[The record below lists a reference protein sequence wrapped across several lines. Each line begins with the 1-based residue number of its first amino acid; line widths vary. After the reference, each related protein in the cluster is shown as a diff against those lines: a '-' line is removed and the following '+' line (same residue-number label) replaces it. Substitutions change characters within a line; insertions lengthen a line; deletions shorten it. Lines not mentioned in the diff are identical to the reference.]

1 MNGLLR
7 QAIVGTLRT
16 RSRIACA
23 GQCAN
28 MTSIAVFP
36 PSSFID
42 DTVSVV
48 VSGLAPNTRV
58 SLRLSVQDR
67 DKVFQAVGH
76 FEADRDGK
84 VDLNTQQSLGGSY
97 TGLEPM
103 GLFWS
108 LGPAPGQKR
117 GIRLAKQDVTEP
129 VEFTFA
135 VYNEHLELPLLITAQ
150 PLAVTQTR
158 RWYMKE
164 SEVDR
169 IKIHSGKIR
178 GILYKPKGPGPFP
191 AVIDMFGLAGGVI
204 EYRAAMLASKGIV
217 ALALPYFSYEDLPR
231 SFHHL
236 EFEYFEEATAWLS
249 SQSFVSPNATGI
261 VGTSFGGCI
270 ALEMAARLPQIKA
283 VVATSC
289 LPFFKTLLTYR
300 GERMPSSHP
309 PVDPQKGYMSK
320 EGFAMKEMF
329 TEDVCNLPDEELI
342 DIQNSEARF
351 LFVLG
356 EDDQNVP
363 AAEGA
368 RRTVQKM
375 QSHNKTNYELLSY
388 KGAGHL
394 LEPPFQPAGRGI
406 YNAPLDHVLDFGG
419 EMKAHAHACQDV
431 WSKTL
436 SFLRRHLMTT
446 EGDGHRRTS
455 SSRNSKL

>member
-1 MNGLLR
+1 MNGFR
-7 QAIVGTLRT
+7 HATVITLRT
-16 RSRIACA
+16 CRHRHSRIALPLQRYVRMCA
-23 GQCAN
+23 KN
-28 MTSIAVFP
+28 ITSIAVFP

-58 SLRLSVQDR
+58 SLRSSVQDR

-84 VDLNTQQSLGGSY
+84 VDLNAQQSLGGSY

-117 GIRLAKQDVTEP
+117 GIRFAKQDLKEP
-129 VEFTFA
+129 VEITFA

-150 PLAVTQTR
+150 PLVVTQTR

-191 AVIDMFGLAGGVI
+191 AVIDMFGLAGGII

-217 ALALPYFSYEDLPR
+217 ALSLPYCGYEDLPR
-231 SFHHL
+231 TYDRL

-249 SQSFVSPNATGI
+249 SQSFVPPNAIGI
-261 VGTSFGGCI
+261 VGTSFGGSVG
-270 ALEMAARLPQIKA
+270 LEMAARLPQIKA
-283 VVATSC
+283 VVAISS
-289 LPFFKTLLTYR
+289 LPYILTHMTYR
-300 GERMPSSHP
+300 GGKVPSSHP
-309 PVDPQKGYMSK
+309 PTDDAQKGYVTK
-320 EGFAMKEMF
+320 EGFVMKDIF
-329 TEDVCNLPDEELI
+329 KEDTYNLPDEELI
-342 DIQNSEARF
+342 DMQNSGARF
-351 LFVLG
+351 LLAIG
-356 EDDQNVP
+356 EDDQNIP
-363 AAEGA
+363 AVEGA
-368 RRTVQKM
+368 RRMVQKM
-375 QSHNKTNYELLSY
+375 QSHNQTNYELLSY

-394 LEPPFQPAGRGI
+394 LEPPFQPLSRGF
-406 YNAPLDHVLDFGG
+406 YNAPLNHVLDFGG

-436 SFLRRHLMTT
+436 SFLRRHLN
-446 EGDGHRRTS
+446 DH
-455 SSRNSKL
+455 

>member
-58 SLRLSVQDR
+58 SLRSSVQDR

-76 FEADRDGK
+76 FEADGDGK
-84 VDLNTQQSLGGSY
+84 VDLNAQQSLGGSY
-97 TGLEPM
+97 T
-103 GLFWS
+103 
-108 LGPAPGQKR
+108 
-117 GIRLAKQDVTEP
+117 
-129 VEFTFA
+129 
-135 VYNEHLELPLLITAQ
+135 
-150 PLAVTQTR
+150 
-158 RWYMKE
+158 
-164 SEVDR
+164 
-169 IKIHSGKIR
+169 
-178 GILYKPKGPGPFP
+178 GPGPFP

-204 EYRAAMLASKGIV
+204 EYRAAMLASKGII

-261 VGTSFGGCI
+261 VGTSFGGSI

-300 GERMPSSHP
+300 GERTPSSHP
-309 PVDPQKGYMSK
+309 PVDPEKGYMSK

-342 DIQNSEARF
+342 DMQNSEARF

-446 EGDGHRRTS
+446 EGDGHQLTS
-455 SSRNSKL
+455 SSRISKL